1 MDFTKLIEMDRAAV
15 LHPFTNLKD
24 FNQGKMDPT
33 FITGGKGIYLE
44 NHKGE
49 KILDAFAGL
58 YCMNLGYG
66 REDVAEAIAQ
76 QAKKIAYYHTYVA
89 HTTDV
94 LAELS
99 HKIVSLAPG
108 MSKVFYGLSG
118 SDANETQAK
127 FVWFYHNIL
136 GKPQKKKIIARDRGY
151 HGCSVV
157 SGSMTGLSFYHEW
170 MDIPVSIIKRT
181 GSPHYFL
188 DAKEGETELEFSK
201 RRARELEE
209 LILAEGPDTIGA
221 FIGEPALGTGG
232 IVPPPE
238 GYWEEIQKVLSKYD
252 VLLIADEVVTGF
264 GRTGAMTGSEKYGMK
279 PDLMTFAK
287 GLTSAYVPLSATAVS
302 QKVFDVF
309 CQASNKLGAFSHG
322 YTYSG
327 HPLAAATA
335 LKVLSIVEAE
345 KIPQNAAEVGTYLLA
360 GLRARLEAS
369 PIVGDVRGVG
379 LMNAVEFR
387 VNKERTTMFDADL
400 KVGAQVSAACLAE
413 KMIARGMPH
422 GDILGI
428 SPPLILTKDEA
439 DIIVERV
446 GIAVDNVTDNLV
458 KQGVKLG

>member
-1 MDFTKLIEMDRAAV
+1 MDFKKLIDMDRGSV

-24 FNQGKMDPT
+24 FDQGKMDPT
-33 FITGGKGIYLE
+33 FITGGKGIYLK

-49 KILDAFAGL
+49 QILDAFAGL

-66 REDVAEAIAQ
+66 RLDIAETIAE
-76 QAKKIAYYHTYVA
+76 QAKKIAYYHSYVG

-99 HKIVSLAPG
+99 HKIVTMAPG

-151 HGCSVV
+151 HGCSVI

-170 MDIPVSIIKRT
+170 MDLPVSLIKKT
-181 GSPHYFL
+181 GSPHYYL
-188 DAKEGETELEFSK
+188 DAKDGETELEFSR
-201 RRARELEE
+201 RRAQELEE
-209 LILAEGPDTIGA
+209 LILTEDPDTIGA

-238 GYWEEIQKVLSKYD
+238 GYWEEIQKVLKKYD
-252 VLLIADEVVTGF
+252 ILLIADEVVTGF
-264 GRTGAMTGSEKYGMK
+264 GRTGAMFGSDKFGMK

-287 GLTSAYVPLSATAVS
+287 GLTSAYIPLSATAIS

-309 CQASNKLGAFSHG
+309 CKASDQLGAFSHG

-327 HPLAAATA
+327 HPLAAAVA
-335 LKVLSIVEAE
+335 LKALSIVEE
-345 KIPQNAAEVGTYLLA
+345 ENIPQNAGEVGAFLLSE
-360 GLRARLEAS
+360 LRNRLASS
-369 PIVGDVRGVG
+369 PIVGDVRGTG
-379 LMNAVEFR
+379 LMQAVEFR
-387 VNKERTTMFDADL
+387 MNKERTQMFDPAL

-439 DIIVERV
+439 SIIVDRV
-446 GIAVDNVTDNLV
+446 EKAVKSVADNLV
-458 KQGVKLG
+458 KQGVKLA